1 MKRESPEPEFPASRY
16 LGGWSEPET
25 RDFPAPDGGVQIN
38 YFQLAWR
45 HKWLI
50 LLCTIA
56 GAALGTGW
64 VIYQEPVY
72 GASTTLEIVGLN
84 ESFMGL
90 DQVDPQAGTG
100 SYSATAMNIQTQT
113 RIITSGALLGS
124 VVERLNLEMTP
135 IAPSPQGVFGK
146 LRNRLNLLPSE
157 PVELM
162 REAITTAVS
171 SVSARSIGTS
181 RLIQIST
188 ESTSPEIAASFA
200 NTLAAEYGRQN
211 MLARSQSAQ
220 KTLQWIEGQLA
231 DTKSRLD
238 QAEGKLH
245 EYVSRSGIDFVAQ
258 SGTLDVRKLEQLQQS
273 LSVIQE
279 ERIAKESRWQIAR
292 SSPID
297 SLPEI
302 LDDGTLRSLKGQLA
316 QLNQQRATLT
326 ATLMPEHYKVQR
338 LDAQIRE
345 VEQALRKEKA
355 DLVRRIQN
363 EYEASL
369 RRERMLSDEY
379 RKQSQKIVS
388 KSDQAA
394 EYAALVREV
403 ETTRQFWDVLLKQ
416 LNQAMMVFAVPTDN
430 VRIVDPARP
439 SATPSRPRP
448 LRDISMGAGL
458 GGGLVYGLL
467 FLFEYRRLKKL
478 QQVFA
483 APGYVGAFLRTPEL
497 GVIPTI
503 ESRQP
508 QRRWLA
514 ANGKARRAA
523 GLLTA
528 GDGDMEVPRESG
540 PELVTWRQKPSLQAE
555 SFRFA
560 LTSILGSKDPQ
571 WKPVLTVTSPGPG
584 EGKSTVVSNLGIAT
598 AETGRRVILIDADWR
613 KARLHTAFGV
623 ALEPGLANLIAG
635 NEVMPE
641 SVADFI
647 RPTGIPGLSLMPAGV
662 VRTGHLGPFQV
673 ASRMAALLERVKEQF
688 DVILIDTAPALH
700 FADARLIGRLSDGL
714 VLVVRSGETFRKS
727 ALRVREQLADDGV
740 PILGTILNDWKPES
754 TGDYY
759 TKQYKVYQHAYESR
773 PPDE

>member
-1 MKRESPEPEFPASRY
+1 MKRESSEPEFPTSRY
-16 LGGWSEPET
+16 LGGWSEPG
-25 RDFPAPDGGVQIN
+25 APDSPLPYGGVQIR

-135 IAPSPQGVFGK
+135 IAPSPQGVIGK

-157 PVELM
+157 PVEQM
-162 REAITTAVS
+162 REAIATAVN

-245 EYVSRSGIDFVAQ
+245 DYVARSGIDFVAQ

-279 ERIAKESRWQIAR
+279 ERIAKESRWEIAR

-338 LDAQIRE
+338 LDAQIQE
-345 VEQALRKEKA
+345 LEQTLRKEKT

-439 SATPSRPRP
+439 AVMPSRPRP

-503 ESRQP
+503 EARRP
-508 QRRWLA
+508 QSRWLA
-514 ANGKARRAA
+514 ANGKARKAA

-528 GDGDMEVPRESG
+528 GDGDMEVQREGG

-560 LTSILGSKDPQ
+560 LTSILGSKDPD

-635 NEVMPE
+635 DEAMPE
-641 SVADFI
+641 SMADFI
-647 RPTGIPGLSLMPAGV
+647 RPTGIPGLSLLPAGV

-727 ALRVREQLADDGV
+727 ALRVREQFAEDGV
-740 PILGTILNDWKPES
+740 PILGTILNDWKPDS